1 LRTRGGIDWEGERKH
16 ERLEIKDQQTMMK
29 KVRKALKIQ
38 VQDISQQ
45 LMKHDKNACDSLNV
59 NEK

>member
-1 LRTRGGIDWEGERKH
+1 
-16 ERLEIKDQQTMMK
+16 MMK